1 MALVGNRMNRRQG
14 LSLLGATTA
23 AAGATAG
30 GGLLLPQASALAQA
44 AGGQSLILPSGGVCM
59 LTPEATEGP
68 YYIDP
73 KLVRA
78 DVTEGRP
85 GVPTELQLQVVDAM
99 CRPLANARVDIWH
112 CDAAGFYS
120 GYPGQGDD
128 GRASTVGA
136 VFMRGTLMTDPNGIA
151 AFRTVYPGWYRG
163 RTTHIHFKVFL
174 SARTILTGQVF
185 FPDALSEYLYRNV
198 APYSSRTARRDT
210 ANSAD
215 GIAQQAGAASFAY
228 VKERSDRYVAA
239 MIIGVNPNA
248 ASAGGVGGL
257 PPFGPGGPG
266 GPPPGGGPG
275 GPPPGGAG
283 GAGGGGAFVP
293 GGRI

>member
-1 MALVGNRMNRRQG
+1 MAYVGNRLNRRQA

-44 AGGQSLILPSGGVCM
+44 AGGQSLILPSGGVCV
-59 LTPEATEGP
+59 LTPGLTEGP

-85 GVPTELQLQVVDAM
+85 GVPTELQLQVVDAT

-128 GRASTVGA
+128 GRTSTVGA
-136 VFMRGTLMTDPNGIA
+136 VFMRG
-151 AFRTVYPGWYRG
+151 
-163 RTTHIHFKVFL
+163 
-174 SARTILTGQVF
+174 
-185 FPDALSEYLYRNV
+185 
-198 APYSSRTARRDT
+198 
-210 ANSAD
+210 
-215 GIAQQAGAASFAY
+215 
-228 VKERSDRYVAA
+228 
-239 MIIGVNPNA
+239 
-248 ASAGGVGGL
+248 
-257 PPFGPGGPG
+257 
-266 GPPPGGGPG
+266 
-275 GPPPGGAG
+275 
-283 GAGGGGAFVP
+283 
-293 GGRI
+293 